1 MTNPTIPAGRT
12 VRFLL
17 LLAAAA
23 LGPAASAS
31 GQGWFAYTDQYRVVT
46 LEFKGENLA
55 ILNVINLGDTAF
67 VVEPSAVLMV
77 KTGGQVIPGQVFAS
91 KDTSGATIY
100 RASLLV
106 PARSSGG
113 TDLLGAFQ
121 LRQDALKVYMLLA
134 GRYLELAGQR
144 RDQFE
149 SLLGRLGE
157 LNLNE
162 PDKERMFRNLGIPA
176 TGLAPAGAPVDP
188 RRPGRP
194 LQRFADG
201 DDSSRQGRQHRRGE
215 LLAGARLRHGGSH
228 PGDHPEFL
236 AVPSC
241 HLQRGSGGHGD
252 QGEPADRRTR
262 WDWKN

>member
-162 PDKERMFRNLGIPA
+162 PPRVLRRPAPQLTPAARDARYNALLMVTIRLDKAGNIVGVSFSPEPGYGMADRIRETILNSWQFLPA
-176 TGLAPAGAPVDP
+176 TYNGEVVATEIKVN
-188 RRPGRP
+188 
-194 LQRFADG
+194 LQI
-201 DDSSRQGRQHRRGE
+201 
-215 LLAGARLRHGGSH
+215 
-228 PGDHPEFL
+228 
-236 AVPSC
+236 
-241 HLQRGSGGHGD
+241 
-252 QGEPADRRTR
+252 GEPGGTG
-262 WDWKN
+262 KTEIP